1 MQPGW
6 VDGQLQYWS
15 AWIDSRLA
23 KRYATPFDTPYPVAV
38 KGWLNRLVTLRVYL
52 RRGVDPGDRQ
62 VAEIKLDAES
72 AQAEIKEAADA
83 KDGLYELP
91 LRADTTAGGV
101 KRGTPRVYSEA
112 SPYVGF
118 DVQKERGRREDGT
131 GSGLP

>member
-1 MQPGW
+1 M
-6 VDGQLQYWS
+6 QYWS
-15 AWIDSRLA
+15 AWIDSRLV
-23 KRYATPFDTPYPVAV
+23 KRYAAPFDSPYPVAV
-38 KGWLNRLVTLRVYL
+38 KGWLNRIVTLRCYL
-52 RRGVDPGDRQ
+52 RRGVDSGDRQ
-62 VAEIKLDAES
+62 VAEIKLDAEN

-91 LRADTTAGGV
+91 LRADTTATGA

-118 DVQKERGRREDGT
+118 DVQQARGRNEDAN